1 MFRNNSRHMKEKLN
15 NITFSL
21 LLLMIVILLFTIF
34 DNSIHGLQ
42 DIWSVP
48 EYYFK
53 DKIPFGFLWGIVGL
67 IFARK
72 VHNTYLKALTVS
84 GIISVTLQT
93 RYFLEGYPLS
103 FVFLFLL
110 FHFIILYFLSLGM
123 FLILK
128 KYAK

>member
-1 MFRNNSRHMKEKLN
+1 MKEKIR
-15 NITFSL
+15 NITFNL
-21 LLLMIVILLFTIF
+21 ILLMIVILLFTIV
-34 DNSIHGLQ
+34 DHSIHGLE

-48 EYYFK
+48 DYYFK

-67 IFARK
+67 LVARK
-72 VHNTYLKALTVS
+72 VKKSWLKALTLS

-123 FLILK
+123 FFILK